1 MRQQC
6 RVIVRP
12 HMIEQ
17 FIKLIPDSLN
27 SRSGSVFYSGRDAF
41 DGSKDLYIL
50 GVNPGGSPNGREDE
64 SVKWHTEKVLSEPNN
79 WSAYRDESWL
89 GSLPGTRGMQP
100 RVLHL
105 FSKIDCSAGTVPASN
120 IVFVRSSREVNLEG
134 NMQEMAELCWP
145 FHDSVINELSPKVIL
160 CFGQTAGNFI
170 CRKLAA
176 YQQIDEFVEQ
186 NNRRWCSRTFANNRG
201 LKVVVATH
209 PSIANWVNP
218 VTDPTVLVERA
229 LRREA

>member
-1 MRQQC
+1 
-6 RVIVRP
+6 
-12 HMIEQ
+12 MIED
-17 FIKLIPDSLN
+17 FAKLIPVSLT

-41 DGSKDLYIL
+41 SGTKDLYIL
-50 GVNPGGSPNGREDE
+50 GVNPGGSPEGRESE
-64 SVKWHTEKVLSEPNN
+64 SVEWHTDKVLKEKSD

-105 FSKIDCSAGTVPASN
+105 FSKLNCSAGSFPASN

-134 NMQEMAELCWP
+134 NMQEMAAQCWP
-145 FHDSVINELSPKVIL
+145 FHALVISRLAPRVIL

-170 CRKLAA
+170 CGKLNAA
-176 YQQIDEFVEQ
+176 KQVDQFVEQ
-186 NNRRWCSRTFANNRG
+186 NKRQWCSRTYQSAQG

-218 VTDPTVLVERA
+218 VTDPTVLVSRA
-229 LRREA
+229 LRHEA